1 MKPLRI
7 VVLNLAE
14 TERDPRVRRFSAALG
29 AAGHQV
35 VAINPRGA
43 SAEARTTGE
52 GFDIERVPALSAADE
67 RKLSDDLAHSPTL
80 GPLLHS
86 LDPLLHFGLRERIQ
100 HGLQRR
106 LTKGINRIA
115 RRTGLDLGR
124 AQSIVALA
132 EVDALRE
139 AARLRWTV
147 LGGLPLYAEGLKHRP
162 DLIWCND
169 TSTLL
174 PGLALK
180 EATGARLV
188 FDAHEAFT
196 EQLPPGEVP
205 PSTLAAWARLEA
217 AVLPH
222 TDARSTVCDA
232 VGRFYQERYGA
243 GPFATIRNV
252 PSRRFLVEPS
262 LLERRNSPRIAIYQG
277 AYFRF
282 RGLEP
287 MIEAAKYLRHT
298 ELHLRGVGEYE
309 VELKKLAAQL
319 GVDDRVRFLPA
330 VKVDELSRAASHADI
345 GLNLFPSLCLN
356 TSFALPNKFF
366 EYLLGGLAT
375 ASSDLVELRAH
386 TERYGTGVL
395 VPSLEPAAIA
405 EHLDAL
411 SLDSERL
418 DGYRATAW
426 HAAKTELHWEN
437 EVTKLTALMESL

>member
-1 MKPLRI
+1 MKSLRI
-7 VVLNLAE
+7 VVLNLTE

-35 VAINPRGA
+35 VAINPRGREE
-43 SAEARTTGE
+43 EAATRAE
-52 GFDIERVPALSAADE
+52 GFDILRVPALSGAEE
-67 RKLSDDLAHSPTL
+67 RKLSDELGRSSVL
-80 GPLLHS
+80 GPLLDS
-86 LDPLLHFGLRERIQ
+86 FDPLLSSSLRERVQ

-106 LTKGINRIA
+106 LSKGLSDVA

-124 AQSIVALA
+124 AQSVLALA
-132 EVDALRE
+132 EVNALRE
-139 AARLRWTV
+139 AARLRWTL
-147 LGGLPLYAEGLKHRP
+147 LGGLPLFVEGLKHRP

-169 TSTLL
+169 TNTLL

-196 EQLPPGEVP
+196 EQLPPGEIPV
-205 PSTLAAWARLEA
+205 STLAAWARLEA
-217 AVLPH
+217 TVLPH

-262 LLERRNSPRIAIYQG
+262 VLTRRNRPRIAIYQG

-298 ELHLRGVGEYE
+298 VLHLRGVGEYE
-309 VELKKLAAQL
+309 IELQKLAAQL
-319 GVDDRVRFLPA
+319 GVEDRVRFLPA
-330 VKVDELSRAASHADI
+330 VKVDELASAASHADI

-375 ASSDLVELRAH
+375 VSSDLVELRAH

-395 VPSLEPAAIA
+395 VPSLEPPAIA

-411 SLDSERL
+411 SSDGERL
-418 DGYRATAW
+418 DGYRAAAFN
-426 HAAKTELHWEN
+426 AAKTELHWEN
-437 EVTKLTALMESL
+437 EVTKLSALMESL